1 MVTLQITI
9 MIISIIILK
18 KLIVSNKKENDYYL
32 DLNNDYLK

>member
-9 MIISIIILK
+9 IIISIIILK
-18 KLIVSNKKENDYYL
+18 KLIVSNKKENDHYL